1 MRILK
6 ILRVAWHLKPTQ
18 FKTSNNTKS
27 RRRRFPC
34 SKVTMQGWNDAIF
47 LAAFTVSEP
56 LKHDLCPHS
65 SQTFLF
71 LRVSTCFSCFLK
83 QKLRFRKAIKAS
95 WRFGH
100 RLLKYK
106 ELNKVFECKKTKQ
119 KPSLNSWA
127 SRKNSFCFLF
137 SFLYFL
143 GYYTILGKSKTLLK
157 TRERGWKP
165 SFGWAS

>member
-1 MRILK
+1 MVVRILK

-18 FKTSNNTKS
+18 FKTQTTSFSSQQGNHARMK
-27 RRRRFPC
+27 RRC
-34 SKVTMQGWNDAIF
+34 F